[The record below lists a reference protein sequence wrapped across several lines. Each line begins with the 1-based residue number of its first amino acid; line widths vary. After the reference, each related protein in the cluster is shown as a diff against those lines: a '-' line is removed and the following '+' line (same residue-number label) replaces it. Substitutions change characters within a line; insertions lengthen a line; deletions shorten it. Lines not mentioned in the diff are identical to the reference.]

1 MLYFKC
7 FISLIKIKQT
17 PYCFIFVYHFAHLWF
32 AIDLNF
38 RILGYLK
45 CSSNQYLNSDFKTWF
60 QTVNNVKNGNF
71 KTRRL
76 NIQFEFSSRLQGL
89 NASSRTIT
97 VHEVDN
103 IDLVCRFPLNV
114 WQLSSLVHLS
124 FQRHQIDNDHIGG
137 ILEQN
142 RGPMTSKRKNYKILT
157 SFNISNKFTKASGA
171 IKWAEAQ

>member
-1 MLYFKC
+1 MFLKLTFE
-7 FISLIKIKQT
+7 FRLLNLI
-17 PYCFIFVYHFAHLWF
+17 
-32 AIDLNF
+32 
-38 RILGYLK
+38 
-45 CSSNQYLNSDFKTWF
+45 SNQDTW
-60 QTVNNVKNGNF
+60 TSN
-71 KTRRL
+71 
-76 NIQFEFSSRLQGL
+76 QFEFSSRLQGL
-89 NASSRTIT
+89 NAPSRTIT

-171 IKWAEAQ
+171 IK